1 MRLFSRVAVAL
12 LACTFFAPIASGESP
27 KSLYKKGLQA
37 EARQDYQA
45 AYEFYKQAY
54 DQKPEVLSYRVKYER
69 LRFLAA
75 AAHVHSGL
83 QLRDSGNLQ
92 GALAEFQKA
101 AQIDP
106 SNFSAQQE
114 VQRTQEMIRNQ
125 NGPGAAEANPPKEDM
140 LRQRIEQ
147 AQGPVDLAPIEDRA
161 LTLSLSGDTKRF
173 YQTIGKL
180 AGINILFDPDFQPRQ
195 LPVLELN
202 GVTLEGA
209 FNMIS
214 LESGTFWRPITN
226 NTIFVAADTPAKR
239 KQFEQNVIK
248 TFYLS
253 NYSQPSDLQDI
264 TTILR
269 QILDLRGVLQ
279 NTSQGAV
286 IVRGTPDQVAMAEKI
301 VDDFDKAKPEV
312 VVDVAIMEVDRTRT
326 RNLGLQPPQSV
337 SVQLQPPNAATTTS
351 TTSTTGTTT
360 NGATSSSTNNGLTL
374 NTFKKLN
381 ANNFSVSIP
390 QAQLSFLLSDS
401 NTKLLQNPQIRASDG
416 QKATLKIGNRIP
428 IATGSFQ
435 SGVGGIGI
443 NPLVNTQF
451 QYLDVGVNIDI
462 TPRVHANREVSLK
475 VSLVVSSETGTTN
488 IGGIDQPIISQ
499 RTVEHDIRL
508 KEGEVNLLGGIFED
522 QDSKSY
528 SGIPGLGQ
536 IPILK
541 YLFGQQT
548 LNRTENE
555 VVFVLIPH
563 IVRGFDINDFNTRV
577 IDVGTSNSIDLRRGL
592 APAKP
597 AGSAPT
603 GTTPASPRSAL
614 TPSQNGVALP
624 GTSTQGAIAA
634 APASTVGGVQAPPPA
649 QATQGVPVAAL
660 KFDPA
665 VVTASVGGTF
675 SVNVNMTGG
684 NDIYS
689 VPVQIAYDS
698 QHLQVVNV
706 ASGDLLARDGQPV
719 ALVHRDD
726 NGNLVVSATR
736 PPGAAGVSGDGTVFT
751 ITFQAKAPG
760 DSVLS
765 ITRPGA
771 RNSAQ
776 QPVSVLGSQMTISAR

>member
-1 MRLFSRVAVAL
+1 MRLFSRFAVAL
-12 LACTFFAPIASGESP
+12 LACSFVVPNASGESP
-27 KSLYKKGLQA
+27 QSLYNKGAKA
-37 EARQDYQA
+37 EARQDYEA
-45 AYEFYKQAY
+45 AYDFYKQAY
-54 DQKPEVLSYRVKYER
+54 AQKPQELRYRIKYER
-69 LRFLAA
+69 MKFLAA
-75 AAHVHSGL
+75 AAHVHAGL
-83 QLRDSGNLQ
+83 QLRDAGNLQ

-101 AQIDP
+101 AQIDT

-125 NGPGAAEANPPKEDM
+125 SGPGAAENNPKPDI
-140 LRQRIEQ
+140 LRQRIEE
-147 AQGPVDLAPIEDRA
+147 AQEPVDLAPIEDHA
-161 LTLSLSGDTKRF
+161 ITLRLSGDTKVI

-180 AGINILFDPDFQPRQ
+180 AGVNVLFDPDFQPRQ
-195 LPVLELN
+195 LPVLDLN
-202 GVTLEGA
+202 GVTLQEA
-209 FNMIS
+209 LNMVS
-214 LESGTFWRPITN
+214 LESGTFWRPVTG

-269 QILDLRGVLQ
+269 QILELRGVLQ

-312 VVDVAIMEVDRTRT
+312 VVEVAILEVDRTKA

-337 SVQLQPPNAATTTS
+337 TVQLQSANAAST

-360 NGATSSSTNNGLTL
+360 TGTTSTTPTNGLTL
-374 NTFKKLN
+374 NSFKNLN

-390 QAQLSFLLSDS
+390 SAQLAFLLTDS

-435 SGVGGIGI
+435 SGIGGVGI

-451 QYLDVGVNIDI
+451 QYLDVGVNVDI
-462 TPRVHANREVSLK
+462 TPRVHANREISLK
-475 VSLVVSSETGTTN
+475 VALVVSSETGTTN
-488 IGGIDQPIISQ
+488 IGGIDQPILSQ

-548 LNRTENE
+548 VNRTENE
-555 VVFVLIPH
+555 VVFALIPH
-563 IVRGFDINDFNTRV
+563 IVRGFDISEFNTRV

-592 APAKP
+592 APARPSGKTP
-597 AGSAPT
+597 AGTPGPTSPT
-603 GTTPASPRSAL
+603 GGAL
-614 TPSQNGVALP
+614 TPSQNGVAIP
-624 GTSTQGAIAA
+624 SGAQGTTGAPPNAQA
-634 APASTVGGVQAPPPA
+634 APGNPPGPSAP
-649 QATQGVPVAAL
+649 AAL
-660 KFDPA
+660 RFDPA
-665 VVTASVGGTF
+665 GITAPVGGTF
-675 SVNVNMTGG
+675 SVNVSMTGG

-689 VPVQIAYDS
+689 VPVQIAYDPK
-698 QHLQVVNV
+698 QLQLVNI
-706 ASGDLLARDGQPV
+706 APGDFLSRDGQPV

-726 NGNLVVSATR
+726 NGTLVVSATR
-736 PPGAAGVSGDGTVFT
+736 PPGAQGVSGDGSVFT
-751 ITFQAKAPG
+751 ITFRAQAAG

-776 QPVSVLGSQMTISAR
+776 QPVPVLGSQMTVSVH